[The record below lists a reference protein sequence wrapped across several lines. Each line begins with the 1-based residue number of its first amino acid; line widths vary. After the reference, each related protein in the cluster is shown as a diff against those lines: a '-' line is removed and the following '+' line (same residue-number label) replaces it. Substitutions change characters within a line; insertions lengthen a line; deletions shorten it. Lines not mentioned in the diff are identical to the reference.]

1 MSDPNSEAIQREVP
15 QPIVLGRGAVWSL
28 AALVVVAGW
37 GLLAAWQ
44 WGEYSREREVWISNL
59 ESQGQAILSAMVGGI
74 RGHRRM
80 GQFFWGQ
87 VEAMLEE
94 IASLPEVLAVGIAAS
109 DGSLELTAG
118 EGLPRPV
125 KEIPARTSWGE
136 RGVLFSRR
144 FGLEAE
150 VAGPVG
156 PGPRRGEGR
165 GPRWGQ
171 GPSGISPDQPE
182 RWSVL
187 QGPVTVSGDY
197 LAVLLLSRQAFDL
210 QCRRALWTRAGIA
223 GLGGLLLGVSA
234 IAVVA
239 VLERERI
246 SASRRVLEV
255 QLRHQE
261 LLAAAA
267 AGLAHETRNPLNIIR
282 MRVQTLAET
291 LPENQANIVAAILEE
306 CDRVTTRINQFL
318 AFARPPLQHLG
329 TVDCEV
335 LIEELRAVL
344 DPDLRE
350 KQLCLRWEISP
361 SSRFIQADR
370 ELLRQILFNLLSNA
384 IAFSPPSEVV
394 EVRILPDGPKS
405 WRIEVHDRGP
415 GVPEANREHLFRPYF
430 STRPGG
436 TGLGLAIVARICE
449 VCGWKVGYQS
459 RAEGGTCFYIV
470 GPYEPAK
477 GEDSFGRR

>member
-1 MSDPNSEAIQREVP
+1 
-15 QPIVLGRGAVWSL
+15 
-28 AALVVVAGW
+28 
-37 GLLAAWQ
+37 
-44 WGEYSREREVWISNL
+44 
-59 ESQGQAILSAMVGGI
+59 
-74 RGHRRM
+74 
-80 GQFFWGQ
+80 
-87 VEAMLEE
+87 
-94 IASLPEVLAVGIAAS
+94 
-109 DGSLELTAG
+109 
-118 EGLPRPV
+118 
-125 KEIPARTSWGE
+125 
-136 RGVLFSRR
+136 
-144 FGLEAE
+144 
-150 VAGPVG
+150 
-156 PGPRRGEGR
+156 
-165 GPRWGQ
+165 
-171 GPSGISPDQPE
+171 
-182 RWSVL
+182 
-187 QGPVTVSGDY
+187 
-197 LAVLLLSRQAFDL
+197 
-210 QCRRALWTRAGIA
+210 
-223 GLGGLLLGVSA
+223 
-234 IAVVA
+234 
-239 VLERERI
+239 
-246 SASRRVLEV
+246 
-255 QLRHQE
+255 
-261 LLAAAA
+261 
-267 AGLAHETRNPLNIIR
+267 

-459 RAEGGTCFYIV
+459 RAEGGTCFYMV